1 MRVVGIRELK
11 ASLSETLR
19 DVSRGERIRVTSRGR
34 PVADIVPAGA
44 AGADDRLGA
53 LIAAGRLTPPARSH
67 PSRPPRLARADRSAS
82 ALVLEERDAEH

>member
-19 DVSRGERIRVTSRGR
+19 EVAGGERIRVTSRGR

-44 AGADDRLGA
+44 AIADDRLSA
-53 LIAAGRLTPPARSH
+53 LVSEGRVVPAAAPRPTRLPALARSK
-67 PSRPPRLARADRSAS
+67 RSAS
-82 ALVLEERDAEH
+82 SLVLAERDAER